1 MKIKKVAALALAAVM
16 GASMLAG
23 CASKSIDEDAVVV
36 KMKDGEVRLGV
47 ANFMA
52 RYTQYTYDSIYGS
65 YFKDDYWSQDMSGK
79 GKTMEEEV
87 KSQVMDSLK
96 TYYALAAHAD
106 DYGVK
111 ITKEDKKK
119 IEKAAK
125 KFISDNSKDA
135 VTEMSATEEDVEE
148 YLRLVTI
155 QQRMQA
161 KIEEDVNANVSDEE
175 AAQRTFSYV
184 FVSTEG
190 TTTEDGKQKAYS
202 DAEKKVLRQKAQA
215 LAAVK
220 PKELESKAE
229 EAGLTVAQDSYGSA
243 KDENSSLDKKVLK
256 AADKLK
262 ANEMSGV
269 VETDKG
275 YYVIRLDSEFDQK
288 ATDEKKDE
296 IIGQR
301 QQELYQKVC
310 DEYTS
315 DFKFDIDKKVWKQV
329 KFDNHF
335 KAKETTETKQD

>member
-16 GASMLAG
+16 GTSMLAG
-23 CASKSIDEDAVVV
+23 CASKSINEDAVVV

-65 YFKDDYWSQDMSGK
+65 YFKDDYWSQDMSGE

-96 TYYALAAHAD
+96 TYYALAAHTD

-220 PKELESKAE
+220 PEELESKAE

-335 KAKETTETKQD
+335 KAKETTDTKQD

>member
-1 MKIKKVAALALAAVM
+1 M
-16 GASMLAG
+16 
-23 CASKSIDEDAVVV
+23 
-36 KMKDGEVRLGV
+36 
-47 ANFMA
+47 
-52 RYTQYTYDSIYGS
+52 
-65 YFKDDYWSQDMSGK
+65 
-79 GKTMEEEV
+79 
-87 KSQVMDSLK
+87 
-96 TYYALAAHAD
+96 
-106 DYGVK
+106 
-111 ITKEDKKK
+111 
-119 IEKAAK
+119 
-125 KFISDNSKDA
+125 
-135 VTEMSATEEDVEE
+135 
-148 YLRLVTI
+148 TI

-220 PKELESKAE
+220 PEELESKAE

>member
-1 MKIKKVAALALAAVM
+1 MKIKKIAAVTLAAVL
-16 GASMLAG
+16 GASALSG
-23 CASKSIDEDAVVV
+23 CASKSLDEDAVVV
-36 KMKDGEVRLGV
+36 KMEDGEVRLGV

-52 RYTQYTYDSIYGS
+52 RYTQYTYDSIYSS
-65 YFKDDYWSQDMSGK
+65 YFGDDYWSQDMSGE
-79 GKTMEEEV
+79 GKTMEDEV
-87 KSQVMDSLK
+87 KEQVMDSLK
-96 TYYALAAHAD
+96 TYYALEAHMD

-111 ITKEDKKK
+111 ITKKDEKA

-125 KFISDNSKDA
+125 EFISDNSEDA
-135 VTEMSATEEDVEE
+135 VKTMSATEEDVKE

-155 QQRMQA
+155 QQRMKA
-161 KIEEDVNANVSDEE
+161 KIEEDVNTDISNEE

-184 FVSTEG
+184 LISTEG
-190 TTTEDGKQKAYS
+190 TTDENGEQKAYS
-202 DAEKKVLRQKAQA
+202 DEEKKVLRQKAQA

-220 PKELESKAE
+220 PEELQAKAE
-229 EAGLTVAQDSYGSA
+229 EAGYTLEQESYGSA
-243 KDENSSLDKKVLK
+243 KDENSSLDEKVLK

-301 QQELYQKVC
+301 QEELYQKVC
-310 DEYTS
+310 EEYTK

-329 KFDNHF
+329 EFDNLF
-335 KAKETTETKQD
+335 KAKETKQD